1 MLFRVRTPPA
11 CLLPEVS
18 TCTPEACVPYSMR
31 QRLIILITAVVVV
44 GLLIALNAASYVKV
58 EGNAESEM
66 SPDRSTFNA
75 GATGTRA
82 LFDFLRESGYQ
93 VARWRDSTAM
103 LLSAAGPKP
112 TTVVVVGQ
120 TIVPFS
126 NSEREE
132 LLRWVAKG
140 GRLVIIDRHPDASL
154 LPASGEWRVS
164 SYTSSFPAYDLD
176 PDNLEQMTVGVKPA
190 SPSQPTLLARDVETI
205 LPSRFAGTITIA
217 SSTTK
222 KASQTKSGNL
232 GKNGIEHGRGKDE
245 ESSDD
250 STDYESEDYK
260 GADPK
265 PSEKSSKPES
275 PAPVVNFVQSDG
287 SGLLVD
293 YPHGKGRIALLSD
306 PFIVAN
312 NGISREDNLQL
323 AINLVT
329 DGGGLVAFDEF
340 HQGRGA
346 THNALIQYFEG
357 TPILALF
364 GQLALIALTIV
375 WSRGRRFARPLPLP
389 QVDRRSSLE
398 FVASMAEL
406 QQRARAHDLALENI
420 YGRVRRVLVR
430 YAGLN
435 NSSPRTAI
443 AARVAARSGLKQ
455 QQLETLMRNCEE
467 TINGAPTTAKE
478 ALGMAKRLRQIE
490 NRLGLGSRAR
500 DVRQTAEKSNI

>member
-1 MLFRVRTPPA
+1 
-11 CLLPEVS
+11 
-18 TCTPEACVPYSMR
+18 MR
-31 QRLIILITAVVVV
+31 QRLLIFITVVVVV

-58 EGNAESEM
+58 EETADSED

-82 LFDFLRESGYQ
+82 LFDFLRESGYE
-93 VARWRDSTAM
+93 VARWRDSTST

-112 TTVVVVGQ
+112 TTMVVVGQ
-120 TIVPFS
+120 TIVPVS
-126 NSEREE
+126 KSESEE

-140 GRLVIIDRHPDASL
+140 GRLVVIDRHPNRSL
-154 LPASGEWRVS
+154 LPASGEWSVT

-176 PDNLEQMTVGVKPA
+176 PNNLEQMTLGVKPA
-190 SPSQPTLLARDVETI
+190 SPTQPTLLARDVETI
-205 LPSRFAGTITIA
+205 LPSRFAGLITIE
-217 SSTTK
+217 SGLTK
-222 KASQTKSGNL
+222 KTNEKHEDDGNKNSHGN
-232 GKNGIEHGRGKDE
+232 GKNE

-250 STDYESEDYK
+250 SADHESENEVS
-260 GADPK
+260 ATK
-265 PSEKSSKPES
+265 PFEKSSTPES
-275 PAPVVNFVQSDG
+275 PAPVVNFVQPDG
-287 SGLLVD
+287 GSLLVD
-293 YPHGKGRIALLSD
+293 YPHGKGHIVLFSD

-312 NGISREDNLQL
+312 NGISRADNLQL

-329 DGGGLVAFDEF
+329 GGGGLVAFDEF
-340 HQGRGA
+340 HQGRSA
-346 THNALIQYFEG
+346 SHNALIQYFEG

-364 GQLALIALTIV
+364 GQFGLIALAIV

-420 YGRVRRVLVR
+420 YGRMRRVLVR

-435 NSSPRTAI
+435 NSSPRAAI

-455 QQLETLMRNCEE
+455 QELEALMRNCEE

-478 ALGMAKRLRQIE
+478 ALRMAKRLRQIE

-500 DVRQTAEKSNI
+500 DVRQTAERSNL